1 MSRFFVTAF
10 LFFLL
15 ALQAGV
21 ALPAKPSAQA
31 QAAAQKKK
39 LEAVQTQIKML
50 AEDQKKLELQR
61 AEANQSVREMDAKV
75 AQASKLA
82 RQSSQKLS
90 AQQSQLEL
98 LEKDQQVLENKL
110 VKQKQTLAALIRS
123 AYSLGKTP
131 ALELVLS

>member
-39 LEAVQTQIKML
+39 LEAVQAQIKML

-82 RQSSQKLS
+82 RQSIGT
-90 AQQSQLEL
+90 AIA
-98 LEKDQQVLENKL
+98 
-110 VKQKQTLAALIRS
+110 TRAA
-123 AYSLGKTP
+123 
-131 ALELVLS
+131 